1 MPPVSNSPPPAE
13 DEPQE
18 GPPGEQPEARPKGA
32 FEELEEGLGHLIGA
46 FEQGVIN
53 IAEAEGKKRRGE
65 KAAAP
70 TGKKG
75 AEAAAPAVR
84 APRKGMT
91 YEEALAPRRSRKQK
105 RAATEAAPVAA
116 DDAATADPSVEPVDS
131 ADAREQEPS
140 AKRAKGDPVF
150 EPIPP
155 RPGMTYDE
163 ALKPIRWRNLA
174 FGIVAVA
181 LLGVIYWGVTYLQ
194 VRASADDDQTRP
206 ADVAVVLGAAQFDG
220 TPSPV
225 LAARLDR
232 ALELWNDGTVAYV
245 ATTGSNQEGD
255 RFTEGFSGYVY
266 LREAGVPEGAI
277 LTIIDGADT
286 YQQIS
291 ASWVQMQERELT
303 TALLVSD
310 GYHSH
315 RLRSIADEVGVEAYV
330 APTSIEATSD
340 DLIRETTA
348 VSIGRLLGYRRL
360 SNWATEGD
368 PPG

>member
-1 MPPVSNSPPPAE
+1 MPDEGTPGEHASGERAPAE
-13 DEPQE
+13 
-18 GPPGEQPEARPKGA
+18 EQPKGMLA
-32 FEELEEGLGHLIGA
+32 DLEEGLGHLIGA

-53 IAEAEGKKRRGE
+53 IADAQGKKRRGE
-65 KAAAP
+65 VPEPVEKA
-70 TGKKG
+70 
-75 AEAAAPAVR
+75 EPAVR

-91 YEEALAPRRSRKQK
+91 YEEALAPRRKRK
-105 RAATEAAPVAA
+105 RGTAAEASDQVALADAPDVELQDSEAA
-116 DDAATADPSVEPVDS
+116 SG
-131 ADAREQEPS
+131 ADAVV
-140 AKRAKGDPVF
+140 KRAKGDPVF

-163 ALKPIRWRNLA
+163 VLKPIRWRNII
-174 FGIVAVA
+174 FGLVAIA
-181 LLGVIYWGVTYLQ
+181 LLGALYWCVTYLQ
-194 VRASADDDQTRP
+194 VWSSADDDETRP

-232 ALELWNDGTVAYV
+232 ALELWNDDTVQFI

-255 RFTEGFSGYVY
+255 RFTEGFSGFVY
-266 LREAGVPEGAI
+266 LREAGVPEEEI

-291 ASWVQMQERELT
+291 ASWVQMQDRELT

-330 APTSIEATSD
+330 APTSIESTTD

-348 VSIGRLLGYRRL
+348 VSVGRLLGYRRL
-360 SNWATEGD
+360 SNWATEGN

>member
-1 MPPVSNSPPPAE
+1 MPPVSNSPPPAD

-18 GPPGEQPEARPKGA
+18 GPPGGQPSEERPKGV

-46 FEQGVIN
+46 FERGVIN
-53 IAEAEGKKRRGE
+53 IADAEGKKRRGD
-65 KAAAP
+65 KAEPSERPAP
-70 TGKKG
+70 K
-75 AEAAAPAVR
+75 PR

-91 YEEALAPRRSRKQK
+91 YEEALAPRRKRRQPVTVSDTGDDSSRGSV
-105 RAATEAAPVAA
+105 AEPTADSTYAA
-116 DDAATADPSVEPVDS
+116 DEIGGNES
-131 ADAREQEPS
+131 ADAV
-140 AKRAKGDPVF
+140 A
-150 EPIPP
+150 P

-163 ALKPIRWRNLA
+163 ALKPIRWRRFFLA
-174 FGIVAVA
+174 ILGVL
-181 LLGVIYWGVTYLQ
+181 LLGAIYWGVTYLQ
-194 VRASADDDQTRP
+194 VSTSADDDETRP

-255 RFTEGFSGYVY
+255 RFTEGFSGFVY
-266 LREAGVPEGAI
+266 LREAGVPEEAI

-303 TALLVSD
+303 SALLVSD

-330 APTSIEATSD
+330 APTSIEATTD

-348 VSIGRLLGYRRL
+348 ASIGRLLGYRRL